1 MATKYDRIA
10 ADLRRKILDGRIAP
24 GEQMQPETTLK
35 EEYEVS
41 LVTMRRALDIL
52 AAEGLIEKRH
62 GYGTFVRIPRQRV
75 RRSSER
81 HQWEKD
87 RALLPL
93 AERYGTGSTER
104 DTGLEMPDLE
114 FSAEY
119 STCEADNDLAAAFN
133 VPVGTRLL
141 ERIYRTRPRDEKAP
155 FGLGQSYLI
164 YDMVSS
170 NPDLLDPSKEPWPGG
185 TQHQLFTIGIEL
197 DRIVEDVTARPPS
210 ADEAETLGINAGVAV
225 LVLRKTS
232 IDTDG
237 RVVEIADSIVS
248 GDRTQ
253 LSYTIPLNRWSTD
266 ARRQAERAEKEGR

>member
-10 ADLRRKILDGRIAP
+10 ADLRRKIQEGQLAP
-24 GEQMQPETTLK
+24 GQQLPAETALK
-35 EEYEVS
+35 EEYGVS
-41 LVTMRRALDIL
+41 LVTMRKALDIL

-62 GYGTFVRIPRQRV
+62 GYGTFIRIPRQRV

-87 RALLPL
+87 RVLLPL
-93 AERYGTGSTER
+93 NKRYGTGSTER

-119 STCEADNDLAAAFN
+119 AECEADQDLAHAFG
-133 VPVGTRLL
+133 VDVGTRLL
-141 ERIYRTRPRDEKAP
+141 ERTYRTRPRDEPAP
-155 FGLGQSYLI
+155 FGLGHSYLI
-164 YDMVSS
+164 YDVVAA
-170 NPDLLDPSKEPWPGG
+170 NPDLLDVTKEPWPGG

-210 ADEAETLGINAGVAV
+210 ADEAEALGIDAGVAV
-225 LVLRKTS
+225 LVIRKIS
-232 IDTDG
+232 VDTDG
-237 RVVEIADSIVS
+237 RVVEVADSVMP

-253 LSYTIPLNRWSTD
+253 LSYAIPLKRWSAA
-266 ARRQAERAEKEGR
+266 ARRQAEREA